1 MAKILKNKPIFLG
14 VLVFMVVLAS
24 LAWSHCQIPCGIYGD
39 ETRFETI
46 AEDIATVEKSM
57 KQIVELSAQSKP
69 DMNQVVRWVRNKDD
83 HADKIAHTVTYYF
96 MAQRVKI
103 PPKGDAKAHQMYLKK
118 LTLLH
123 EMLVYAMKAKQTTDS
138 ANITRLQSL
147 LAEFHEVY
155 YGKADEG

>member
-1 MAKILKNKPIFLG
+1 MAKILKNKPIFFG
-14 VLVFMVVLAS
+14 VLASVAVLAS

-46 AEDIATVEKSM
+46 AEDIATIEKSM
-57 KQIVELSAQSKP
+57 KQIAELSAQSKP
-69 DMNQVVRWVRNKDD
+69 DMNQVVRWVRNKDE

-103 PPKGDAKAHQMYLKK
+103 PPKGDSKAHELYVKK

-138 ANITRLQSL
+138 ANITKLQSL